1 MQTKTKFD
9 LRAVL
14 LSTIAN
20 FSPWLAAVLLITW
33 FGYPGVVCVT
43 PMAWLL
49 AVRVGI
55 VCSDRSRSETT
66 SARLT
71 EAALAGAL
79 LGLLL
84 GILYMV
90 IVPLMGPIQPDEQA
104 NNTKFT
110 LIFLASGVLAS
121 TVISLFAAVGVE
133 NRKRKKASFK
143 QVETNQEF

>member
-1 MQTKTKFD
+1 METKTKFD

-14 LSTIAN
+14 LSAVVN

-33 FGYPGVVCVT
+33 AGYPGVVCVT

-49 AVRVGI
+49 AARVGI

-66 SARLT
+66 SARLM
-71 EAALAGAL
+71 EAGLAGVI
-79 LGLLL
+79 LGVLL

-90 IVPLMGPIQPDEQA
+90 IVPLMGPIQPEEEA

-110 LIFLASGVLAS
+110 FSMLISGVLVS
-121 TVISLFAAVGVE
+121 TVLSLFAAVAME
-133 NRKRKKASFK
+133 NRKRKQAVLNMK
-143 QVETNQEF
+143 